1 MDVLLQDDTEIP
13 SNLEEDEI
21 LDLAKLRFQAF
32 CHQSGRFDMKKD
44 IGMLS
49 KKLPYF
55 MIIFPMVIDTFAMHL
70 HFLLKIPFLIFQKI
84 ILQITVKIAHP
95 MRT

>member
-44 IGMLS
+44 TGMLS
-49 KKLPYF
+49 KKHTLLYV
-55 MIIFPMVIDTFAMHL
+55 MIIF
-70 HFLLKIPFLIFQKI
+70 LLLLCI
-84 ILQITVKIAHP
+84 
-95 MRT
+95 